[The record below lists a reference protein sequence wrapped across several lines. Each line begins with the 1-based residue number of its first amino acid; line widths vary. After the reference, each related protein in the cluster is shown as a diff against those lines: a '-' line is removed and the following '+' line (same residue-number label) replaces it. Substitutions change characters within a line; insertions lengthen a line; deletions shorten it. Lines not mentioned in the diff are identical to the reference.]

1 VQKLVLPKNL
11 SPYELFISSENFRL
25 AWERIRYF
33 DRRDSRDWIGLKV
46 FAANRDYNLEALRQ
60 SVSERTFEPSYP
72 EIRYMPKPSLTLR
85 PMAVL
90 AISDRVV
97 FQAIANVIAEKA
109 RAALAMI
116 ASRQSFANVLREPD
130 AIALFVHWKLQY
142 RLFQNKFCELVQ
154 EGNIWLAET
163 DAAAFYETIDH
174 RLLMKCLTDDNG
186 FLDEQTAEYLQ
197 AYLPIWSSVR
207 AGSRTPR
214 GVPQGCL
221 ASDLLADVFLYEFD
235 RDLASQEYHYLRYVD
250 DIRLLGKTK
259 EAIQRGLIRI
269 DIQLKS
275 FGILLQTKKTTFR
288 RITDIGSEVDRLAAQ
303 LSEIDRRLKEPDLA
317 QLANDPILQAA
328 LDDVA
333 LLGGDFHGSNDQ
345 TSNDVQDE
353 LHALFWQSKLSI
365 DTDGDDPF
373 AERHLRFC
381 LYRLEPD
388 QKIVDAVLPY
398 FVEKPWLSELISWYL
413 QKCNLSEQVKEI
425 LRDIIANHNVYDSI
439 VAFAIDTLV
448 RQKTSLL
455 HHHALFRKW
464 LVDGKK
470 EWSLLCNAAIA
481 LGESSDNMSALIQAI
496 GSPSPS
502 VRRMIVIQALRLART
517 PEEAA
522 HICKLAIHDS
532 SPIVIDTL
540 LYLMYNEWSLT
551 IGNLSINNKPLSYYC
566 ITSAKGY
573 DNSLPLIQQD
583 YIRHIFIKS
592 YEVMISEP
600 IDLLDLHALFGKD
613 YGRAAHFLWWAE
625 VSYLTNPSRYVT
637 QLDLFHEE
645 LLYPIL
651 IDKLNVKPTRHEL
664 AHHVEL
670 GNRIDMLQKQKKE
683 LANFVGALLDC
694 HRLRANPETHS
705 RLHRELTETR
715 DVTWQARNALKK
727 KLCAGY
733 QELVDWLILGC
744 P

>member
-1 VQKLVLPKNL
+1 MQKLVLPKNL

-25 AWERIRYF
+25 AWERVRYF
-33 DRRDSRDWIGLKV
+33 DRPDARDWIGLKV
-46 FAANRDYNLEALRQ
+46 FAANRDYNLEALRR

-72 EIRYMPKPSLTLR
+72 EVRYMPKPALTLR
-85 PMAVL
+85 PMAIL
-90 AISDRVV
+90 AVSDRVV
-97 FQAIANVIAEKA
+97 FQAIANIIAEKA

-130 AIALFVHWKLQY
+130 AVALFVHWQHQY
-142 RLFQNKFCELVQ
+142 RLFQNKCCELIQ

-174 RLLMKCLTDDNG
+174 QLLMKCLTDDNG
-186 FLDEQTAEYLQ
+186 FLDEQTAEHLQ

-207 AGSRTPR
+207 AGSKAPR

-221 ASDLLADVFLYEFD
+221 ASDLLAEVFLYEFD

-259 EAIQRGLIRI
+259 EAVQRGLIRI

-288 RITDIGSEVDRLAAQ
+288 QIIDIGSEVDRLAAQ

-328 LDDVA
+328 LGDVA
-333 LLGGDFHGSNDQ
+333 LFGEDFDASNDQ

-353 LHALFWQSKLSI
+353 LRALFWQSKQSI
-365 DTDGDDPF
+365 DTNGDDPF

-388 QKIVDAVLPY
+388 PKIVDAIRPY
-398 FVEKPWLSELISWYL
+398 FVEKPWLSEIISWYL
-413 QKCNLSEQVKEI
+413 QKCNLSEQVKEV
-425 LRDIIANHNVYDSI
+425 LEDIIANHDVYDSV
-439 VAFAIDTLV
+439 VAFGIDTLV
-448 RQKTSLL
+448 RQKTSLR

-464 LVDGKK
+464 LADGKRD
-470 EWSLLCNAAIA
+470 WPLLCNAAVA
-481 LGESSDNMSALIQAI
+481 LGESSDNMSVLIQAI
-496 GSPSPS
+496 DSPSPA
-502 VRRMIVIQALRLART
+502 VRRMILIQALRIART
-517 PEEAA
+517 PEEAM

-551 IGNLSINNKPLSYYC
+551 IKNLGINNKQLSDYC
-566 ITSAKGY
+566 VTSAKGY
-573 DNSLPLIQQD
+573 DNSLQQIQPD
-583 YIRHIFIKS
+583 YIKHIFIKS
-592 YEVMISEP
+592 YEVVISEP
-600 IDLLDLHALFGKD
+600 IDLRALCGQNYD
-613 YGRAAHFLWWAE
+613 RAAHFLWQAE
-625 VSYLTNPSRYVT
+625 NSYLTHPSRYVT

-651 IDKLNVKPTRHEL
+651 IDNLNVKPTRQDL
-664 AHHVEL
+664 TQVEL

-705 RLHRELTETR
+705 RLHRDLTETHN
-715 DVTWQARNALKK
+715 VTWHARNALKK

-733 QELVDWLILGC
+733 QELADWLILGC

>member
-1 VQKLVLPKNL
+1 MQKLVLPKNL

-25 AWERIRYF
+25 AWERVRYV
-33 DRRDSRDWIGLKV
+33 DRPDSRDWIGLRV
-46 FAANRDYNLEALRQ
+46 FAANRDYSLEALRQ

-72 EIRYMPKPSLTLR
+72 EVRYMPKPALTLR
-85 PMAVL
+85 PMAIL
-90 AISDRVV
+90 AVSDRVV

-116 ASRQSFANVLREPD
+116 ASRQSFANVLQEPD
-130 AIALFVHWKLQY
+130 AVALFVHWKRQH
-142 RLFQNKFCELVQ
+142 RLFQNKFCALVQ
-154 EGNIWLAET
+154 EGNTWLAET

-174 RLLMKCLTDDNG
+174 RLLIKCLTDDNG
-186 FLDEQTAEYLQ
+186 FLDEQTAEHLQ

-207 AGSRTPR
+207 AGSEAPR

-259 EAIQRGLIRI
+259 ESVQRGLIRI

-288 RITDIGSEVDRLAAQ
+288 QITDIGSEVDRLAAQ

-317 QLANDPILQAA
+317 QLANNPILQAA

-333 LLGGDFHGSNDQ
+333 LFGEDFDASNDE

-353 LHALFWQSKLSI
+353 LHALFWQSKQSI

-388 QKIVDAVLPY
+388 PKIVDTVLPY
-398 FVEKPWLSELISWYL
+398 FVENPWLSEIISWYL
-413 QKCNLSEQVKEI
+413 QKCNLSEQVKET
-425 LRDIIANHNVYDSI
+425 LEDIIANHDVYDSI
-439 VAFAIDTLV
+439 VAFAIGTLV
-448 RQKTSLL
+448 RQKTSLR

-464 LVDGKK
+464 LADGKK
-470 EWSLLCNAAIA
+470 EWPLLCNAAVA
-481 LGESSDNMSALIQAI
+481 LGESSDNMSVLIQAL
-496 GSPSPS
+496 GSPSPA
-502 VRRMIVIQALRLART
+502 VRRMIVLQALRIART

-551 IGNLSINNKPLSYYC
+551 IGTLGINNKPLSDYC
-566 ITSAKGY
+566 VTIAKGY
-573 DNSLPLIQQD
+573 DNSLPSIQAD
-583 YIRHIFIKS
+583 YVRHIFIKS
-592 YEVMISEP
+592 YAVAISEP
-600 IDLLDLHALFGKD
+600 VDFRALFRQD
-613 YGRAAHFLWWAE
+613 YDRAARFLWQAAH
-625 VSYLTNPSRYVT
+625 SYLTNSSRYVS
-637 QLDLFHEE
+637 QLNLFHEE

-651 IDKLNVKPTRHEL
+651 IDKLNVKLTRHEL
-664 AHHVEL
+664 AHVEL

-715 DVTWQARNALKK
+715 DVTWPARNALKK